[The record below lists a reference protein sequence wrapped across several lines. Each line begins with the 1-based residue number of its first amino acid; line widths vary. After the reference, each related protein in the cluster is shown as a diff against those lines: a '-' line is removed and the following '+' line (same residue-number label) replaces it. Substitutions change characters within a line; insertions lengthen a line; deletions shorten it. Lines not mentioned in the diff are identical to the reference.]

1 MNNDLA
7 NLRGLG
13 NLVHIGGNLAIG
25 IFVSDLDTT
34 RGGNRGLLSLEG
46 LNQLAFIGGTL
57 DIRGNSALLNLS
69 ALYRLGFLG
78 GTLTVA
84 DNDLLTGAVIEALT
98 NRLTAGGYSGEV
110 VVERNGRGD

>member
-25 IFVSDLDTT
+25 IFVSDLDRT
-34 RGGNRGLLSLEG
+34 RGGNWGLLSLEG

-78 GTLTVA
+78 GTLDRRRQRPA
-84 DNDLLTGAVIEALT
+84 
-98 NRLTAGGYSGEV
+98 
-110 VVERNGRGD
+110 NGCRHRGTHEQIDSRGVFR